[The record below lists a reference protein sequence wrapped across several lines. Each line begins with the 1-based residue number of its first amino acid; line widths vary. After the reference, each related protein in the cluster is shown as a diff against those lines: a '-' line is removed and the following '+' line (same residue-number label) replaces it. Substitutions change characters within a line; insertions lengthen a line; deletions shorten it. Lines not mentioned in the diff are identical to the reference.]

1 MKRIVVALMLV
12 ASTAAAADRP
22 LVYIEASETKDGS
35 NSRDKA
41 KQVDFGASIAAAL
54 VKKGVPV
61 TVVTDASKSQ
71 WTVKSVSSQRED
83 STGTKIAKLAFSGA
97 FSGGFTKFEGN
108 TLDGPLRLAR
118 VGHHR

>member
-71 WTVKSVSSQRED
+71 WTVKSVSSQRE
-83 STGTKIAKLAFSGA
+83 TV
-97 FSGGFTKFEGN
+97 
-108 TLDGPLRLAR
+108 LAR
-118 VGHHR
+118 RSRSWPFLGHSVVASQS